1 LNEPDRLAVERE
13 ALLLLED
20 VLDLPESRRESWI
33 AAKTTN
39 EAVKRRLAAML
50 EADRISSLRTGAA
63 TLGLDGGPLPA
74 RIGPYRV
81 TGLIGRGGM
90 GAVYRAERDAGDFA
104 RDVAIKVVKPG
115 LLSEELAS
123 RLAAERQV
131 LAGLVHPH
139 IARLYDGGTT
149 AGGAPYLVM
158 ELVEGQPIHLFAE
171 ARGLD
176 VPARLAL
183 IEAIADALA
192 YAHRRLIVHRDVTP
206 LNVLVTDE
214 AVPKLIDFGIARD
227 AGDVTTAVDVAGLG
241 RLIRRLV
248 PAPGRELEAII
259 ARATAQAEPDR
270 YPSIEALK
278 ADLAALRTG
287 MPVAAMGGGRR
298 YAMGKFIRRHR
309 LGVAASA
316 VGAMLLAGAFV
327 AVLAANREA
336 RAAEAEARARF
347 EQTRGIANAL
357 LTDVFR
363 EVSRVPGA
371 TRARETLARVA
382 VTYLDALAAL
392 PGAPADVVA
401 EAGAGYVRLAAVM
414 GGGQHASLG
423 RYADANGL
431 LARAEA
437 LLAPAFRADP
447 GNRALAE
454 AFANLRL
461 EQAGTNLYNNNDA
474 DTARVQAAE
483 AEKVTLPFAR
493 TSADAARLHA
503 VAIQTLGDSWGW
515 NDDYAKARVELAR
528 ADAFVEGLPEALRGE
543 RGIRSAHS
551 AILRLLGEA
560 HNKLKDRE
568 AALEVLGRAVAI
580 NRALLAEWPDDPE
593 FLRKLTI
600 SLWYS
605 AVVQRSA
612 GKDEAARESI
622 GEAVALSRAMLK
634 ADPQDKGG
642 LQMLALTA
650 EVAAQVEADLR
661 DAAGSAALSEE
672 ALAAHARLVAAAGEA
687 PGALRSMTATMRTT
701 AGNRYNLGD
710 LAGACAMWREVLANY
725 ERLEAKGA
733 LSATDRNNG
742 LRETQGFIR
751 DICER
756 RAPRASWPGKI

>member
-1 LNEPDRLAVERE
+1 MSDPDRLAVERE
-13 ALLLLED
+13 ALLLLEE
-20 VLDLPESRRESWI
+20 VLDLPESRRDSWI
-33 AAKTTN
+33 AGKTAN

-63 TLGLDGGPLPA
+63 ALGIEGAPLPE
-74 RIGPYRV
+74 RIGAYRV

-104 RDVAIKVVKPG
+104 REVAIKVVKPG

-131 LAGLVHPH
+131 LAGLVHPN

-149 AGGAPYLVM
+149 SAGAPYIVM
-158 ELVEGQPIHLFAE
+158 ELVEGEPIDRFA
-171 ARGLD
+171 ATRGLD
-176 VPARLAL
+176 VAARLAL
-183 IEAIADALA
+183 VEAVADALA
-192 YAHRRLIVHRDVTP
+192 HAHRRLIVHRDVTP
-206 LNVLVTDE
+206 LNVLVTDDG
-214 AVPKLIDFGIARD
+214 VPKLIDFGIARE
-227 AGDVTTAVDVAGLG
+227 AGEATTAVDVAGLG

-248 PAPGRELEAII
+248 PEPDHELGAIV
-259 ARATAQAEPDR
+259 ARATAEAEADR
-270 YPSIEALK
+270 YPSVEALK
-278 ADLAALRTG
+278 ADLVALRTG
-287 MPVAAMGGGRR
+287 LPVAAVGGGRS
-298 YAMGKFIRRHR
+298 YAAAKFIRRHR

-316 VGAMLLAGAFV
+316 LGLLLLAGAFV
-327 AVLAANREA
+327 AVLGANREA

-357 LTDVFR
+357 LNDVFR

-423 RYADANGL
+423 RYEDANGL

-437 LLAPAFRADP
+437 LLVPAFRADP
-447 GNRALAE
+447 GNRGLAE

-474 DTARVQAAE
+474 DTARAQAAE
-483 AEKVTLPFAR
+483 AEAATLPFAR
-493 TSADAARLHA
+493 DFADSARLHA
-503 VAIQTLGDSWGW
+503 VAIQAQGDSWGW
-515 NDDYAKARVELAR
+515 NDDYARARDELLR
-528 ADAFVEGLPEALRGE
+528 ADAFVEDLPEALRGE
-543 RGIRSAHS
+543 RGLRSAHS

-560 HNKLKDRE
+560 HNKLEDRQ

-593 FLRKLTI
+593 FVRKLSI
-600 SLWYS
+600 ALWYS

-612 GKDEAARESI
+612 GKDPVARETI
-622 GEAVALSRAMLK
+622 GESVALARGMLK
-634 ADPQDKGG
+634 ADPEDRGG

-650 EVAAQVEADLR
+650 EVAAQVEADLG
-661 DAAGSAALSEE
+661 DAGRSAAFSDES
-672 ALAAHARLVAAAGEA
+672 LAAHAKLVAAAGDT

-710 LAGACAMWREVLANY
+710 MAGACAMWRAVLANY
-725 ERLEAKGA
+725 ERLERRGQ

-742 LRETQGFIR
+742 LPETRGFLR
-751 DICER
+751 DICAGG
-756 RAPRASWPGKI
+756 APKSRWPARI